1 MHVVQAVVSILGPVR
16 LLYDGQ
22 EQRLAGKLTRRL
34 FARLVL
40 AEGQALSNS
49 ELTETI
55 WGQQATPEALR
66 VQISRLRGLIEPSG
80 LKIVTSARGWT
91 LDTTTFVDQRRQV
104 QKLLAELETES
115 DPAAAVKRCTEILSL
130 WTGQTLIDFHDEPWS
145 QAEAT
150 KFDRIRENL
159 RQLRSEAL
167 AISGAIPEALS
178 ELSAANREFPFDE
191 KCSAWLAACLA
202 DAGRAAEALDVLH
215 ALRNRLAE
223 ELGLFPG
230 DLPNQVENAILSNS
244 ADVIRSLPISGK
256 LRYPS
261 KAHRIPVIERS
272 VFDHQLTGRDEA
284 WKALISREPT
294 VGSRVVLL
302 SGEQGVGKSAIV
314 SSYGQFRSARGALL
328 LAGSFR
334 ELSNVPYEMFAT
346 ALKSST
352 HVESASADFPGV
364 AQLLSLP
371 ATDEDRTDA
380 RPEEIGAA
388 FAAVIRSFTPKQP
401 VVVLIED
408 IHLASESSLRAL
420 SALLGD
426 FRSEGVG
433 SFEFILTSA
442 SSSTQ
447 SQPLTPIASDV
458 LIKFVHETIKLL
470 PFERN
475 EIALLLDKSGRDASN
490 GMVDAIHS
498 LTKGNPFLVN
508 ELLAHFDDVEV
519 IQASKDGIESGRST
533 KDLPPLVARAIDAS
547 ISHLSQTAKKVCSIV
562 ALQNAPVSFSTV
574 SQVLGNL
581 SQEEIYRSVDEAID
595 ANLLAES
602 STSGDFSVKNPLYA
616 YGILRLLTQRDRF
629 VLHRQ
634 IADALLVQREAN
646 VFIPPGQVSDH
657 LEKCGNLATISERAT
672 WLLQTSEHARLQG
685 ASDLAAQ
692 TSDRALTLLEQ
703 SSEKDLLLPAM
714 RIRQLVAA
722 SVGDTAQSKALGA
735 KLIAAALRSGDEEVA
750 ADALT
755 SHCSYGR
762 DQREDPDSLT
772 LADLVIAQSGSASS
786 RARSLA
792 AKGYHLSMWLGASEE
807 GSELAREAVVL
818 AQGSGDVR
826 AIGEAAFALGI
837 SQLGRPSLSLIQT
850 AIETLRSNGLQSG
863 RTTDVVRSWRLQG
876 LISMQT
882 GDMTSLGW
890 AITELSKLGSEPG
903 QWHAL
908 ADVARWKSTIAHL
921 EGRFP
926 EAELFRNE
934 QRMLGLGGAA
944 FEGSALAQ
952 DALNRFCVHSL
963 ESSHPVFAALRSN
976 RTAWISTSAIQ
987 TETDLRSLLP
997 ELPSPATVKRKLA
1010 ETNEHLTFL
1019 VESLGDNFSNR
1030 NQVSDLVTLTTLS
1043 ETVFDLG
1050 KQLPQYT
1057 EELFGRLLPYVGQF
1071 AVAGYGEMIYGS
1083 VDRYLGVLSSLLGD
1097 ANQSEAFLRSAESS
1111 ETSQG
1116 WSRAVAQTKSAKVR
1130 RALRLDVENTQLVF
1144 EESEAWSQLKTAD

>member
-1 MHVVQAVVSILGPVR
+1 MHDVQAVVSILGPVR
-16 LLYDGQ
+16 LLHDGQ

-49 ELTETI
+49 ELMETI

-80 LKIVTSARGWT
+80 LKIITSVRGWT
-91 LDTTTFVDQRRQV
+91 LDSATFADQRAQV
-104 QKLLAELETES
+104 QKQLAELETES

-130 WTGQTLIDFHDEPWS
+130 WTGETLSDFQDEPWS

-159 RQLRSEAL
+159 RQFRSEAL

-202 DAGRAAEALDVLH
+202 HVGRSAEALDVLH
-215 ALRNRLAE
+215 ALRSRLAE

-261 KAHRIPVIERS
+261 KTERIPVIERS
-272 VFDHQLTGRDEA
+272 VFDHQLIGREEA

-302 SGEQGVGKSAIV
+302 SGEQGVGKSAIT
-314 SSYGQFRSARGALL
+314 SSYGQFRTRRGALL

-334 ELSNVPYEMFAT
+334 ELSNIPYEMFAT

-352 HVESASADFPGV
+352 HVQSASADFPGV

-371 ATDEDRTDA
+371 ATDEERTDA

-388 FAAVIRSFTPKQP
+388 FAAVIRFFTPRQP
-401 VVVLIED
+401 VVLLIED

-426 FRSEGVG
+426 FRSESVG

-442 SSSTQ
+442 SSLMQ
-447 SQPLTPIASDV
+447 SQPLPPVASDV
-458 LIKFVHETIKLL
+458 LMKFVHETIRLL

-490 GMVDAIHS
+490 EMVDAIHF
-498 LTKGNPFLVN
+498 LTNGNPFLVN

-519 IQASKDGIESGRST
+519 MQASKDGIESGRSA
-533 KDLPPLVARAIDAS
+533 KDLPPLVARAIDSS

-562 ALQNAPVSFSTV
+562 GLQNAPVSFSTV

-595 ANLLAES
+595 SNLLAES
-602 STSGDFSVKNPLYA
+602 PTSGDFSVKNPLYA
-616 YGILRLLTQRDRF
+616 YGILKLLTQRDRF

-634 IADALLVQREAN
+634 IADALLVQIEAN

-657 LEKCGNLATISERAT
+657 LEKCGHLATIDERAT
-672 WLLQTSEHARLQG
+672 WLLQTAEHARLQG
-685 ASDLAAQ
+685 ASDLATQ
-692 TSDRALTLLEQ
+692 TSERALTLLDQ
-703 SSEKDLLLPAM
+703 SSEKDLLLRAM

-722 SVGDTAQSKALGA
+722 SVGDTTQSKALGA
-735 KLIAAALRSGDEEVA
+735 KLVAAALRLGDFESA
-750 ADALT
+750 ADALA

-772 LADLVIAQSGSASS
+772 LADLVIAQSESASS

-807 GSELAREAVVL
+807 GSELARQAVVL
-818 AQGSGDVR
+818 AQESGDVR
-826 AIGEAAFALGI
+826 SIGEAAFALGL
-837 SQLGRPSLSLIQT
+837 SQLGRPSLGLIQT

-876 LISMQT
+876 LLSMQT
-882 GDMTSLGW
+882 GDTTSLGW
-890 AITELSKLGSEPG
+890 AIVELSKLGSEPG

-921 EGRFP
+921 EGRFS
-926 EAELFRNE
+926 EAELFRNQ
-934 QRMLGLGGAA
+934 QRALGLGGAA

-952 DALNRFCVHSL
+952 DALNQFCTKSL
-963 ESSHPVFAALRSN
+963 ESSHPVFAALRTN

-987 TETDLRSLLP
+987 TEIYLRSLQI
-997 ELPSPATVKRKLA
+997 EQPSKPILKEKL
-1010 ETNEHLTFL
+1010 NEANDHLAFL
-1019 VESLGDNFSNR
+1019 VESLGDKFSNR
-1030 NQVSDLVTLTTLS
+1030 NRISDLVTLTSLS

-1050 KQLPQYT
+1050 ERLRKYRR
-1057 EELFGRLLPYVGQF
+1057 ELYERLLPYAGQF
-1071 AVAGYGEMIYGS
+1071 ALAGYGEMIYGS

-1097 ANQSEAFLRSAESS
+1097 ANQSEISLRSAESAERS
-1111 ETSQG
+1111 RG
-1116 WSRAVAQTKSAKVR
+1116 WLRAVAQTKSAQVR
-1130 RALRLDVENTQLVF
+1130 RAVRLGVEKTQLVV
-1144 EESEAWSQLKTAD
+1144 EEEEAWSQLKKDD